1 MVVEPELAG
10 KVGHAVADYL
20 APVVG
25 QLGLGDLGRDV
36 RAAEKLVEDLAY
48 KQAWCVSLPYL
59 PVADVIEPVC
69 GRSTVERAL

>member
-1 MVVEPELAG
+1 VVVEPELAG

-48 KQAWCVSLPYL
+48 KHRLGASHCLISPLPTL
-59 PVADVIEPVC
+59 
-69 GRSTVERAL
+69 